1 MEIPRILGAYSVN
14 TCKLNGCFKQ
24 QKIMTA
30 IYYFQT
36 GVFAI
41 QKIKCYSVFDENARV
56 SVSLSGHNPDG
67 GSRLI
72 GLIQRKITNHY

>member
-1 MEIPRILGAYSVN
+1 
-14 TCKLNGCFKQ
+14 
-24 QKIMTA
+24 MTA

-41 QKIKCYSVFDENARV
+41 QKIKCYSVFDENGCV

-67 GSRLI
+67 GSRPI
-72 GLIQRKITNHY
+72 GLIQRKITNHH